1 MKTSTTITLLFLISW
16 GVQAQH
22 TWQWGKRGGSYTT
35 HYNGTPFREPVI
47 DMATD
52 PNGNVYII
60 ANVGGEGLD
69 VDGTTLNFHFSAD
82 YYGYIERYK
91 PGGLLM
97 SYDCNGTFRWS
108 KLISGT
114 YSGMTTRVETDTL
127 GHVYVTAW
135 VAPAIKDIWGT
146 EYRAHFDTDTIIPYS
161 PDPREYKQRNYFIQY
176 DTLGTMKRFHSPQP
190 DNVHFSGA
198 NYTVRMVDF
207 VADPNGKQHYF
218 IYARD
223 YEHNGFTYR
232 PVLEGDTLT
241 RGEYILKYDVQGN
254 YLGNIKLDM
263 TLTGLS
269 VYPLKINHDP
279 VRKAYYMSGWNGT
292 PNNGNYQDSLWIGGQ
307 LVNHQMF
314 AAKFDNLG
322 NKVWLKQGE
331 NQYGLFEQRPEI
343 DHQGNIYLFGSMSA
357 VGNPAGTATFNGYT
371 ASNTIKTNSAFP
383 VLIKMNADGNLIWG
397 TNGNTNSGTKS
408 QNGVL
413 NGDIIEFSD
422 SHGGIAWDNFSIPP
436 EYNSG
441 YDVYHAR
448 FDRHTGNILS
458 LDTLAS
464 NWGFSEYSTAM
475 TADRRGNVYIG
486 GEFQGSMY
494 VGSDTLTNIHSG
506 GIGTDFFLVK
516 SGQANC
522 NCVLPEAA
530 FSYSGTQRTVDFTYT
545 GTSGYDRLEWEF
557 GDDTMQTT
565 TGGTASHTFGGN
577 IDYWV
582 CVTAYNSCGYDT
594 WCAWVDPNKLTV
606 PELSKDSF
614 TFYPNPMVDELTVET
629 TESLFYTLFDLTGKT
644 LKKGVFNLGK
654 NTLDTTRLSEGLY
667 MLQLKNNRGN
677 TRVVRLVKE

>member
-52 PNGNVYII
+52 PNGNVYMI

-82 YYGYIERYK
+82 YYGNIERYI

-135 VAPAIKDIWGT
+135 AMPAIKDIWGT

-190 DNVHFSGA
+190 DNIHISEA
-198 NYTVRMVDF
+198 NITVRIVDF

-263 TLTGLS
+263 ALTGLNA
-269 VYPLKINHDP
+269 YPFKINHDP
-279 VRKAYYMSGWNGT
+279 VRKAYYMSGWNTT
-292 PNNGNYQDSLWIGGQ
+292 PHNGNYQDSLWIGGQ
-307 LVNHQMF
+307 LVDSYIF
-314 AAKFDNLG
+314 LAKFDSMG
-322 NKVWLKQGE
+322 NNVWLKKSNPNISFG
-331 NQYGLFEQRPEI
+331 NSFDDKPHI
-343 DHQGNIYLFGSMSA
+343 DNQGNIYMA
-357 VGNPAGTATFNGYT
+357 GNFQHGLNADPVVFNGYT
-371 ASNTIKTNSAFP
+371 PPNTSYHTFP
-383 VLIKMNADGNLIWG
+383 ALLKMDSDGNLIWG
-397 TNGNTNSGTKS
+397 TSADVETSSPIWVVAN
-408 QNGVL
+408 V
-413 NGDIIEFSD
+413 GDEVSLV
-422 SHGGIAWDNFSIPP
+422 SSYHGITWGNFSFPRV
-436 EYNSG
+436 NNKAS
-441 YDVYHAR
+441 DLYHAR
-448 FDRHTGNILS
+448 FDRYTGDILS
-458 LDTLAS
+458 MDTLSSSQGAA
-464 NWGFSEYSTAM
+464 EYAHAM

-557 GDDTMQTT
+557 GDGTMQTT